1 MNDIIDGFTQAIQL
15 IVTLNPEVMEIAM
28 RTLMISLTA
37 TLLASLVAIPLGWW
51 IHFHEFPGKRVVINI
66 IQTLYA
72 VPTVLVG
79 LLVYLLISSSGP
91 LGMLGLLFTPA
102 GMIFA
107 QMLLVIP
114 MMIGLTITAF
124 SGVDRTV
131 VDTITSLGATGYQSM
146 IAIIKEVRFAVFA
159 AIILGFGRAI
169 SEVGAAMMI
178 GGNIRGYTR
187 VLTTSIALETSM
199 GNLPLSIAL
208 GLILL
213 AIALI
218 ITVMLNIVQ
227 ERHKS

>member
-1 MNDIIDGFTQAIQL
+1 MNDIIEGFAQAIQL

-37 TLLASLVAIPLGWW
+37 TLLASLVAIPAGWW
-51 IHFHEFPGKRVVINI
+51 IHFHEFSGKRAVINI

-79 LLVYLLISSSGP
+79 LFVYLLISSSGP
-91 LGMLGLLFTPA
+91 LGMLGLLFTPG
-102 GMIFA
+102 GMILA

-114 MMIGLTITAF
+114 MMIGLVITAF

-146 IAIIKEVRFAVFA
+146 ITIIKEVRFAVFA
-159 AIILGFGRAI
+159 AVILGFGRAI

-213 AIALI
+213 GIALV
-218 ITVMLNIVQ
+218 ITVMLNVVQ
-227 ERHKS
+227 QRSRT

>member
-1 MNDIIDGFTQAIQL
+1 MNDIVDGFTQAIQL

-37 TLLASLVAIPLGWW
+37 TLLASLIAVPLGWW
-51 IHFHEFPGKRVVINI
+51 IHFHEFFGKRVAINI

-79 LLVYLLISSSGP
+79 LLVYLFISSSGP
-91 LGMLGLLFTPA
+91 LGMLGLLFTPT
-102 GMIFA
+102 GMILA

-124 SGVDRTV
+124 SNVDRTV

>member
-51 IHFHEFPGKRVVINI
+51 IHFHEFTGKRVVINL

-91 LGMLGLLFTPA
+91 LGILGLLFTPT

-124 SGVDRTV
+124 SNVDRTV

-227 ERHKS
+227 ERHKT

>member
-1 MNDIIDGFTQAIQL
+1 
-15 IVTLNPEVMEIAM
+15 
-28 RTLMISLTA
+28 
-37 TLLASLVAIPLGWW
+37 
-51 IHFHEFPGKRVVINI
+51 
-66 IQTLYA
+66 
-72 VPTVLVG
+72 
-79 LLVYLLISSSGP
+79 
-91 LGMLGLLFTPA
+91 MLGLLFTPA
-102 GMIFA
+102 GMILA

-124 SGVDRTV
+124 SNVDRTV

-146 IAIIKEVRFAVFA
+146 IAIIKEVRFAIFA

>member
-1 MNDIIDGFTQAIQL
+1 MCIRD
-15 IVTLNPEVMEIAM
+15 
-28 RTLMISLTA
+28 S
-37 TLLASLVAIPLGWW
+37 
-51 IHFHEFPGKRVVINI
+51 
-66 IQTLYA
+66 
-72 VPTVLVG
+72 
-79 LLVYLLISSSGP
+79 
-91 LGMLGLLFTPA
+91 
-102 GMIFA
+102 
-107 QMLLVIP
+107 
-114 MMIGLTITAF
+114 
-124 SGVDRTV
+124 
-131 VDTITSLGATGYQSM
+131 
-146 IAIIKEVRFAVFA
+146 IKEVRFAVFA

-227 ERHKS
+227 ERHKT

>member
-1 MNDIIDGFTQAIQL
+1 MNDIVDGFSQAIQL

-37 TLLASLVAIPLGWW
+37 TLLASLIAIPLGWW
-51 IHFHEFPGKRVVINI
+51 IHFHEFSGKRVVINI

-91 LGMLGLLFTPA
+91 LGMLGLLFTPG
-102 GMIFA
+102 GMIIA

-124 SGVDRTV
+124 SNVDRTV
-131 VDTITSLGATGYQSM
+131 VDTISSLGATASQSM

-213 AIALI
+213 AIALV

-227 ERHKS
+227 ERSKS

>member
-15 IVTLNPEVMEIAM
+15 IITLNPEVIEIAT

-37 TLLASLVAIPLGWW
+37 TFLASLVAVPLGWW
-51 IHFHEFPGKRVVINI
+51 IHFHDFSGKRVVINI

-79 LLVYLLISSSGP
+79 LLVYLFISSSGP
-91 LGMLGLLFTPA
+91 LGMLGLLFTPT
-102 GMIFA
+102 GMILA

-124 SGVDRTV
+124 SNVDRTV

-159 AIILGFGRAI
+159 AVILGFGRAI

-227 ERHKS
+227 ERHKL

>member
-1 MNDIIDGFTQAIQL
+1 MNDIIDGFAQAIQL

-51 IHFHEFPGKRVVINI
+51 IHFHEFAGKRVVINL

-91 LGMLGLLFTPA
+91 LGMLGLLFTPT

-124 SGVDRTV
+124 SNVDRTV

-227 ERHKS
+227 ERHKT

>member
-1 MNDIIDGFTQAIQL
+1 MNDIVDGFAQAIQL

-51 IHFHEFPGKRVVINI
+51 IHFHEFSGKRVVINI

-91 LGMLGLLFTPA
+91 LGMLGLLFTPT

-124 SGVDRTV
+124 SNVDRTV

-227 ERHKS
+227 ERHKT

>member
-15 IVTLNPEVMEIAM
+15 IVTLDPEVMEIAM

-37 TLLASLVAIPLGWW
+37 TLLASVIAIPLGWW
-51 IHFHEFPGKRVVINI
+51 IHFHEFSGKRVVINI

-91 LGMLGLLFTPA
+91 LGMLGLLFTPT

>member
-1 MNDIIDGFTQAIQL
+1 MNDIIEGFGQAIEL
-15 IVTLNPEVMEIAM
+15 IITLNPEVMEIAM

-37 TLLASLVAIPLGWW
+37 TLLASLIAIPLGWW
-51 IHFHEFPGKRVVINI
+51 IHFHEFTGKRVVINI

-91 LGMLGLLFTPA
+91 LGFLGLLFTPA

-107 QMLLVIP
+107 QMLLVTP
-114 MMIGLTITAF
+114 MMTGLVITAF
-124 SGVDRTV
+124 SNVERTV
-131 VDTITSLGATGYQSM
+131 VDTINSLGATSYQAM
-146 IAIIKEVRFAVFA
+146 IAIIREVRFAVFA

-227 ERHKS
+227 ERSRS